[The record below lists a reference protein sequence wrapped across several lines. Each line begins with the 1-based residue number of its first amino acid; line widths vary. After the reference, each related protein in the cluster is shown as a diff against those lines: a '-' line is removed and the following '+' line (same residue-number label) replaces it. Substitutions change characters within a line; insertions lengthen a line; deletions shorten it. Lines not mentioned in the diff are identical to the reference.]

1 MFESIKGGEVI
12 CIKFEWFELIIILEQ
27 EEYPFT
33 ESSYTFQINKLP
45 IDGDKETFVI
55 RIIEHGEEF

>member
-12 CIKFEWFELIIILEQ
+12 SIKFKFYELIIILEQ

-33 ESSYTFQINKLP
+33 ESSYTFQINKFP
-45 IDGDKETFVI
+45 IDDEKEIFVI
-55 RIIEHGEEF
+55 RIIEHGEVF